1 MSIVE
6 SARFEKAVPVW
17 QTGMETEKNHSLLF
31 RAVVPARKDA
41 LLRIAGHTRFL
52 VRVNGRFLAVGPAR
66 AGHGYYRVDEYSLAG
81 LLTEEANVISIL
93 AAGYNVNSFAYL
105 DKPSFL
111 CCEVLDG
118 EELLAATGVKG
129 FEACIYTQRIKKVQR
144 YSFQRP
150 FVESYRFDAA
160 YDDAAVCAAWT
171 GETVELS
178 ETEAKNFLIRR
189 APYTAYEFVPVCES
203 VSRGGVSAVVPENPF
218 RDRAICNISP
228 ILKGFAENE
237 LEELTI
243 AMAQSRLPDYADLTV
258 LPGADADIPAN
269 GFAGFRLPTSL
280 TGMPELTVTVESDT
294 TLILTFDEIL
304 VDGKLDAVRN
314 GTSNVIVWHLA
325 GGVTYQLRSFEPYT
339 MQYMELAAIGGAV
352 QVRGLGLRRYD
363 FPAAQIVNTVAMPT
377 PRLQKIYDAAV
388 ETFRQNTVDIYM
400 DCPSRERAGWLC
412 DSFFT
417 SRVEHLLTGRSAVER
432 CFLENFL
439 LPESFEFLPKG
450 MLPMCYPSDH
460 NDGVYIPNWAMWFV
474 LELEEYLK
482 RSGDRTLVEAARTRV
497 YELLDFFKKYEN
509 TDGLLEKLDSWVFLE
524 WSRSNQLVQDIN
536 FPSNML
542 YARMLE
548 AVAVLYE
555 DEALRDKAKTL
566 KATIR
571 EKCFLGNFFCD
582 NAVYDDDGVARL
594 SGEATESCQY
604 YAFFTGVATPAM
616 YPLLW
621 KRLVEDFGPDR
632 RTTGAY
638 PHIAF
643 ANAFIGNYLRLELL
657 YRAGLNDKVIENIDG
672 YFHYMA
678 ETTGTLWEHVDV
690 SASCNHGFA
699 SHVLYWLHGIYG
711 KKEA

>member
-6 SARFEKAVPVW
+6 TVRFEKAVPVW
-17 QTGMETEKNHSLLF
+17 QAGMEKEKNHNLLF
-31 RAVVPARKDA
+31 RAVIPAREDA
-41 LLRIAGHTRFL
+41 LLRIAGHTRFQ
-52 VRVNGRFLAVGPAR
+52 VRVNGRFLAAGPAR

-81 LLTEEANVISIL
+81 LLTEQDNVITVL
-93 AAGYNVNSFAYL
+93 MAGYNVNSFAYL
-105 DKPSFL
+105 DMPSFL

-118 EELLAATGVKG
+118 EELLAATGVCG
-129 FEACIYTQRIKKVQR
+129 FTASVYTQRVKKVQR

-160 YDDAAVCAAWT
+160 YEDAAVRADWK
-171 GETVELS
+171 GEEVSLVP
-178 ETEAKNFLIRR
+178 TEEKNFIPRR
-189 APYTAYEFVPVCES
+189 VPYTVCEFVPVQES
-203 VSRGGVSAVVPENPF
+203 YARGSITPCVPEKPF
-218 RDRAICNISP
+218 ADRSITEISP
-228 ILKGFAENE
+228 ILKGYTVEE
-237 LEELTI
+237 LEEQTI
-243 AMAQSRLPDYADLTV
+243 ALAESWQADHADTAV
-258 LPGADADIPAN
+258 LPGADADIPAG
-269 GFAGFRLPTSL
+269 GFAGFRLPSSL
-280 TGMPELTVTVESDT
+280 TGMPELTVTAESDT

-304 VDGKLDAVRN
+304 VEGRLNAVRN

-325 GGVTYQLRSFEPYT
+325 GGSTYRLLSFEPYT
-339 MQYMELAAIGGAV
+339 MQYLQLAAVGGAV

-363 FPAAQIVNTVAMPT
+363 FPAAQLTNTLKMPT
-377 PRLQKIYDAAV
+377 ERLQAVYDAAV

-417 SRVEHLLTGRSAVER
+417 SRVEHLLTGRSTVER

-460 NDGVYIPNWAMWFV
+460 NDRTYIPNWAMWFV
-474 LELEEYLK
+474 LELEEYLQ
-482 RSGDRTLVEAARTRV
+482 RSGDRALVDAARTRV

-509 TDGLLEKLDSWVFLE
+509 ADGLLEKLDSWVFLE
-524 WSRSNQLVQDIN
+524 WSRSNELVQDIS

-542 YARMLE
+542 YARTLE
-548 AVAVLYE
+548 AVAALYG
-555 DEALRDKAKTL
+555 DDALRTKAKAL
-566 KATIR
+566 KETIR
-571 EKCFLGNFFCD
+571 SRCFLGDFFCD
-582 NAVYDDDGVARL
+582 NAVYDEDGVARL

-604 YAFFTGVATPAM
+604 YAFFTGVATPAA

-621 KRLVEDFGPDR
+621 KRLVEDFGPQR
-632 RTTGAY
+632 RKTGAY

-657 YRAGLNDKVIENIDG
+657 YRAGLTDEVLENIDG

-678 ETTGTLWEHVDV
+678 ERTGTLWENVDV

-699 SHVLYWLHGIYG
+699 SHVLCWLHGIYG
-711 KKEA
+711 KKEG